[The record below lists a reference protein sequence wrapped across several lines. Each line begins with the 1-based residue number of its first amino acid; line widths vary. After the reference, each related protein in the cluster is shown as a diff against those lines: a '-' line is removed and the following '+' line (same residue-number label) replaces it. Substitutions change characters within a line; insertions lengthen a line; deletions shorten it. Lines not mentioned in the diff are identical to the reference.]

1 MICPAC
7 RQEMIVLEYKKIE
20 LDICAQCDGVWFDAE
35 ELSLLLETLQL
46 SVDELGRALAKKTAE
61 AVRKCPCCR
70 KRMEKIMIGPGQG
83 VMIDRCAKGH
93 GLWFDGGELD
103 AIVRALQSPNGTG
116 ATHTEKAQQVGS
128 FLKDVLLSEKESA

>member
-7 RQEMIVLEYKKIE
+7 RNEMIVLEYNKIE

-35 ELSLLLETLQL
+35 ELGLLLETLDL
-46 SVDELGRALAKKTAE
+46 NVDELGRAPAKKTTE
-61 AVRKCPCCR
+61 AVRECPCCR
-70 KRMEKIMIGPGQG
+70 KKMGKFIVGPGDG

-103 AIVRALQSPNGTG
+103 AIVSLLQNPDSSGSTRA
-116 ATHTEKAQQVGS
+116 EKARQVGS
-128 FLKDVLLSEKESA
+128 FLKEVLLAENESA